1 MKRIL
6 VGNVRAHRR
15 HRPAPTI
22 PVQLR
27 DSTGKLL
34 TTITKTIPDGGAE
47 ATVGRMYVL
56 RDLGLSKKDLTL
68 STFNLV
74 MAEKSTPLL
83 VVGEKEYLADYEG
96 VTASI
101 TIMFSPD
108 VEGLLLS

>member
-1 MKRIL
+1 M
-6 VGNVRAHRR
+6 
-15 HRPAPTI
+15 
-22 PVQLR
+22 
-27 DSTGKLL
+27 
-34 TTITKTIPDGGAE
+34 ITLEMMTEEI
-47 ATVGRMYVL
+47 
-56 RDLGLSKKDLTL
+56 TL

>member
-1 MKRIL
+1 MMTEEI
-6 VGNVRAHRR
+6 
-15 HRPAPTI
+15 
-22 PVQLR
+22 
-27 DSTGKLL
+27 
-34 TTITKTIPDGGAE
+34 
-47 ATVGRMYVL
+47 
-56 RDLGLSKKDLTL
+56 TL